1 MAEKTLQ
8 TRIQLKYDTWANWD
22 TEAGKAVVLKKG
34 EIAFVEVPSA
44 TGDITQAPALLAKV
58 GDGVKT
64 FSALPWLKATAADVF
79 PWAKAETKP
88 TYEASE
94 ISGLDAFI
102 KGLADKDT
110 DTQYQLVEVKTNN
123 VVTGYK
129 LQSKSKGGTFADI
142 SGSPVIDV
150 MTEAEV
156 NALIDT
162 KLNGKNFGDIITHNA
177 SEFAATSHTHKMAD
191 VSGLQTYIDE
201 KTAGLTGAMHF
212 VGTATANPTS
222 ESGPAVTGVTNF
234 AKGDVVVWNKQEYLC
249 TTAGTNKT
257 AVWQLFGDEGSYAV
271 KGSIKNADI
280 ASDAAIDQS
289 KISGLSTT
297 LGNKVDK
304 VAGKGLSAT
313 DVTKTMTDKW
323 DAAYKH
329 SQTAHNY
336 AAASHTHN
344 QADIVQATGDILILD
359 CGSATKN
366 I

>member
-1 MAEKTLQ
+1 M
-8 TRIQLKYDTWANWD
+8 
-22 TEAGKAVVLKKG
+22 
-34 EIAFVEVPSA
+34 
-44 TGDITQAPALLAKV
+44 
-58 GDGVKT
+58 
-64 FSALPWLKATAADVF
+64 
-79 PWAKAETKP
+79 
-88 TYEASE
+88 
-94 ISGLDAFI
+94 
-102 KGLADKDT
+102 
-110 DTQYQLVEVKTNN
+110 
-123 VVTGYK
+123 
-129 LQSKSKGGTFADI
+129 
-142 SGSPVIDV
+142 
-150 MTEAEV
+150 
-156 NALIDT
+156 
-162 KLNGKNFGDIITHNA
+162 
-177 SEFAATSHTHKMAD
+177 
-191 VSGLQTYIDE
+191 
-201 KTAGLTGAMHF
+201 
-212 VGTATANPTS
+212 
-222 ESGPAVTGVTNF
+222 
-234 AKGDVVVWNKQEYLC
+234 
-249 TTAGTNKT
+249 
-257 AVWQLFGDEGSYAV
+257 WQLFGDEGSYAV

>member
-8 TRIQLKYDTWANWD
+8 TRIQLKYDTWANWNS
-22 TEAGKAVVLKKG
+22 TAGKAVVLKKG
-34 EIAFVEVPSA
+34 ELAFVEVSAA
-44 TGDITQAPALLAKV
+44 TGEVSQVPSILMKV

-64 FSALPWLKATAADVF
+64 FENLPWVKATAADVF
-79 PWAKAETKP
+79 PWAKAENKP
-88 TYEASE
+88 TYSASE
-94 ISGLDAFI
+94 ISGLETFI

-129 LQSKSKGGTFADI
+129 LQSKFKGGTFADI
-142 SGSPVIDV
+142 SGSPVIDI
-150 MTEAEV
+150 MTNAEV

-177 SEFAATSHTHKMAD
+177 SEFAAAAHTHKMAD

-212 VGTATANPTS
+212 VGTATADPTAT
-222 ESGPAVTGVTNF
+222 SGPAVSGVSNYSL
-234 AKGDVVVWNKQEYLC
+234 GDVVLWGKKEYIC
-249 TTAGTNKT
+249 TKAGTNST
-257 AVWQLFGDEGSYAV
+257 ATWQLFGDEGSYAV
-271 KGSIKNADI
+271 KGSINNTDI
-280 ASDAAIDQS
+280 AVGAGIDQS
-289 KISGLSTT
+289 KINGLTT
-297 LGNKVDK
+297 ALSNKVDK
-304 VAGKGLSAT
+304 VSGKGLSTT
-313 DVTKTMTDKW
+313 DVTKAMTDKW
-323 DAAYKH
+323 NAAYTH

-344 QADIVQATGDILILD
+344 QADIVQASGDILILD